1 MNNRKQ
7 VVCTPFPELMQ
18 ARFIRRIN
26 RFVLECE
33 LDGRPV
39 KAFLPNPGRL
49 QELLLADRSL
59 YLIKENGKTDRTTKL
74 TAVSVVREGFPV
86 MLHTHKTNF
95 VVKRLVEEGLVP
107 GLEGATIIRQ
117 EVTIG
122 RSRFDFLLKDGDS
135 EIVLEV
141 KSCTL
146 AGKDVAMFPDAVTV
160 RGARHLNELASLSS
174 EGVRGAVIFVVH
186 WPLASVFM
194 PDYHT
199 DLDFARTMLAVRES
213 IRIIPLSVQWL
224 PDLSLS
230 RQVRLLDIPWH
241 YIEREAQDR
250 GSYIIILELQNEV
263 VVDIGKLGSVSFSKG
278 FYLYVGSAMNALS
291 KRIERHRR
299 LRKRPHWHIDHLRH
313 HARLH
318 AVLPI
323 RSSDRLECLIADSVN
338 EIAEWSIR
346 GFGCSDCECES
357 HLFAVSRDPLQSPEF
372 QKIIHHFRM
381 DRYQSALST

>member
-1 MNNRKQ
+1 M
-7 VVCTPFPELMQ
+7 T
-18 ARFIRRIN
+18 
-26 RFVLECE
+26 
-33 LDGRPV
+33 
-39 KAFLPNPGRL
+39 AF
-49 QELLLADRSL
+49 
-59 YLIKENGKTDRTTKL
+59 
-74 TAVSVVREGFPV
+74 TAVAVLRDGHPI
-86 MLHTHKTNF
+86 MLHTHKTNQ
-95 VVKRLVEEGLVP
+95 VVEQLLNGGLVP
-107 GLEGATIIRQ
+107 GFEGARIVKH
-117 EVTIG
+117 EVGIG
-122 RSRFDFLLKDGDS
+122 RSRFDFLLTGGPKDT
-135 EIVLEV
+135 VLEV

-146 AGKDVAMFPDAVTV
+146 VGKNVAMFPDAVTA
-160 RGARHLNELASLSS
+160 RGARHLRELSSLSS
-174 EGVRGAVIFVVH
+174 DKTRSAVVFVVH
-186 WPLASVFM
+186 WPLSSFFM

-213 IRIIPLSVQWL
+213 IRIVPLSVQWL

-299 LRKRPHWHIDHLRH
+299 LRKQPHWHIDHLRP

-357 HLFAVSRDPLQSPEF
+357 HLFAVSRDPLQSTEF
-372 QKIIHHFRM
+372 QKIIQHFRM